1 MISQGAELVWTLK
14 RDSRLE
20 AASVSLL
27 HRQITEGVWKSP
39 EDLISQSQK
48 RTEDRSADLDILN
61 SPPLSLSGLSDLSTS
76 SSLANWMPV
85 SAGDGDT
92 SGSEQDVQP
101 PMALRNRVLD
111 ELPGRRPG
119 DKCLSAEVRLVRTRV
134 GAKFKVNEYNKEST
148 LCFFLEVNVKDE
160 DQ

>member
-1 MISQGAELVWTLK
+1 MLRVLTAC
-14 RDSRLE
+14 RHRR
-20 AASVSLL
+20 SVFNQHGLSC
-27 HRQITEGVWKSP
+27 RQITEGVWKSP

-48 RTEDRSADLDILN
+48 RAEDHSSDLDILN

-92 SGSEQDVQP
+92 SGSEQEAQP

-119 DKCLSAEVRLVRTRV
+119 DKCLSAEVRLVRSRV
-134 GAKFKVNEYNKEST
+134 SPAYNRK
-148 LCFFLEVNVKDE
+148 NVSRRKGK
-160 DQ
+160 